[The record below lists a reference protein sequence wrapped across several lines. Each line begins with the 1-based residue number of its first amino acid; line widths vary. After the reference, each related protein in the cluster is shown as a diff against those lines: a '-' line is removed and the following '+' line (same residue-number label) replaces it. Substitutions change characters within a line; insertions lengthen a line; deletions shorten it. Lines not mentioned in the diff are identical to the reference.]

1 MEGREPSEHDL
12 SSIRSLEELSL
23 NAWPALRTIYDDG
36 WVLRF
41 ADGYT
46 RRANS
51 VNPLYPSTE
60 ETREKIRH
68 CERVYFSRGQD
79 VVFKIT
85 PAVQPADL
93 DSVLAAEGYARLAL
107 TSVQTVHL
115 DTLDAPGSDAVS
127 LDENL
132 SRNWLEKFVDLS
144 GVDGRHV
151 QTMARMLEGIIPAH
165 VFATLWQDSQ
175 AVAMGLAVL
184 ERGYVGL
191 FDIVTAEHARNQ
203 GFGASLV
210 CHLLRWSRSNG
221 AHHAYL
227 QVMCDNAPA
236 LHLYAKLGFREIY
249 QYWYRVKRT
258 AGPAF
263 CPHGVGR
270 PIPIPPR

>member
-1 MEGREPSEHDL
+1 MEGVEPLEQDL

-23 NAWPALRTIYDDG
+23 NAWPALRTIHDDG

-60 ETREKIRH
+60 ETREKIEY

-93 DSVLAAEGYARLAL
+93 DSVLAAEGYAREAL
-107 TSVQTVHL
+107 TSVQTVP
-115 DTLDAPGSDAVS
+115 LDALDPPASEAVA
-127 LDENL
+127 LDEKL
-132 SRNWLEKFVDLS
+132 SRSWLERFVGLS
-144 GVDGRHV
+144 KIDGRHV
-151 QTMARMLEGIIPAH
+151 PTMTRMLEGIIPAH
-165 VFATLWQDSQ
+165 CFATLWHDSE

-184 ERGYVGL
+184 ERGHVGL
-191 FDIVTAEHARNQ
+191 FDIVTAEHARDR
-203 GFGASLV
+203 GFGTSLV
-210 CHLLRWSRSNG
+210 RQLVHWGKSNG

-227 QVMCDNAPA
+227 QVMRDNAPA
-236 LHLYAKLGFREIY
+236 LHLYAKLGFWENY
-249 QYWYRVKRT
+249 QYWYRVKR
-258 AGPAF
+258 AG
-263 CPHGVGR
+263 
-270 PIPIPPR
+270 